1 MFTWRLTRF
10 AQIDGRNL
18 TILVIIPAV
27 ALISLI
33 LFINAAISASMKIH
47 DLVISEH
54 ADEGQKIDGSVSQNG
69 TATLVV
75 NSYWNKETVTVALFA
90 TDLDPIE
97 SEQIIQNITN
107 ELAVINEQVE
117 SQKQNETATNSTTH
131 ISTPLIYGSWASLL
145 QNMQNREGARLP
157 TLKVVSDNASSQ
169 NADIKIFFEGKPHPE
184 GKGLGV
190 TTAMS
195 DAQTLEIVSVDIHIY
210 QSYQSYQEGILGPV
224 LRHELGHSLG
234 IGHSTD
240 MTSIMYKRVVIR
252 NDKVIGVIGPCE
264 SDAVETAYIEN
275 KIRDISCKAGV
286 PG

>member
-1 MFTWRLTRF
+1 MFTWKLGRF
-10 AQIDGRNL
+10 AQIDRRNL
-18 TILVIIPAV
+18 TILVIIPGAALV
-27 ALISLI
+27 ALI
-33 LFINAAISASMKIH
+33 LFINAAISASMNIR
-47 DLVISEH
+47 DFVISEH

-75 NSYWNKETVTVALFA
+75 NSYWNKETVSIAFFTN
-90 TDLDPIE
+90 DLDPIK
-97 SEQIIQNITN
+97 SEQIIQNVTN
-107 ELAVINEQVE
+107 ELAMINEQVE
-117 SQKQNETATNSTTH
+117 NQKQNETANSATNIATL
-131 ISTPLIYGSWASLL
+131 PIYGSWASLL
-145 QNMQNREGARLP
+145 QSMQNREGVRLP
-157 TLKVVSDNASSQ
+157 TLKVVSDNASNQ

-195 DAQTLEIVSVDIHIY
+195 DAQTLELVSVDIHIY

-224 LRHELGHSLG
+224 LRHELGHALG

-264 SDAVETAYIEN
+264 SDAVATAYIEN
-275 KIRDISCKAGV
+275 KIRNISCKAGV
-286 PG
+286 TG

>member
-1 MFTWRLTRF
+1 
-10 AQIDGRNL
+10 
-18 TILVIIPAV
+18 LVIIPGAALV
-27 ALISLI
+27 ALI
-33 LFINAAISASMKIH
+33 LFINVAISASMNIR
-47 DLVISEH
+47 DFVISEH

-75 NSYWNKETVTVALFA
+75 NSYWNKETVSIAFFTN
-90 TDLDPIE
+90 DLDPIK
-97 SEQIIQNITN
+97 SEQIIQNVTN
-107 ELAVINEQVE
+107 ELAMINEQVE
-117 SQKQNETATNSTTH
+117 NQKQNETANSATNIATL
-131 ISTPLIYGSWASLL
+131 PIYGSWASLL
-145 QNMQNREGARLP
+145 QSMQNREGVRLP
-157 TLKVVSDNASSQ
+157 TLKVVSDNASNQ

-195 DAQTLEIVSVDIHIY
+195 DAQTLELVSVDIHIY

-224 LRHELGHSLG
+224 LRHELGHALG

-264 SDAVETAYIEN
+264 SDAVATAYIEN
-275 KIRDISCKAGV
+275 KIRNISCKAGV
-286 PG
+286 TG